1 VSDAENP
8 ETLGRR
14 KKAATAVPVEA
25 GERSSPGS
33 KKAHRERVVVTGAA
47 GGLGR
52 LVCRRLHRSFDV
64 IGVDAR
70 PFPDRP
76 KDVEHHEADLRRKQ
90 AAQMLK
96 RRRPECIVQLGVVQ
110 PASGAGSSTF
120 HIETMNALLRLVDQ
134 VKARKLIFLSSATLY
149 GASSTS
155 GGFLTEESP
164 LLGAGKTPELSSLIS
179 LDMMVQSF
187 FWKHPETET
196 VILRPV
202 HMVGPHLRNPPTMYL
217 RGKTIP
223 TLMGFDPMVQLVHEL
238 DVVEAIQLAMQK
250 GVRGIFN
257 IVGGGQAPLSRLIE
271 ARGARSLPVPGPLL
285 KAVVERAS
293 SWHLLSI
300 PPTHLDHLR
309 YSCLVDGRRA
319 REELGYEAK
328 HSLTQTLADLD

>member
-1 VSDAENP
+1 M
-8 ETLGRR
+8 
-14 KKAATAVPVEA
+14 TAVSETPSA
-25 GERSSPGS
+25 LPPNLR
-33 KKAHRERVVVTGAA
+33 KAPRERVVVTGAA

-52 LVCRRLHRSFDV
+52 LVCRRLHRAFDV
-64 IGVDAR
+64 VGVDSR

-90 AAQMLK
+90 TTQVLK
-96 RRRPECIVQLGVVQ
+96 KKRPEHIVQLGVLQ
-110 PASGAGSSTF
+110 PRGGGPGTSTF
-120 HIETMNALLRLVDQ
+120 HIETMNALLRFVEQ
-134 VKARKLIFLSSATLY
+134 VKARKLIFLSSAMLY

-155 GGFLTEESP
+155 AGFLTEESP
-164 LLGAGKTPELSSLIS
+164 LLGAGKTPELADLIA

-202 HMVGPHLRNPPTMYL
+202 HVVGPHLHNAPSMYL

-223 TLMGFDPMVQLVHEL
+223 TLMGFDPMVQLIHEL
-238 DVVEAIQLAMQK
+238 DVVEAIQLALRP

-257 IVGGGQAPLSRLIE
+257 LVGGGQAPLSRLIQ

-285 KAVVERAS
+285 KAVVERAT
-293 SWHLLSI
+293 SWNLTTI
-300 PPTHLDHLR
+300 PVSHLDHLR

-319 REELGYEAK
+319 REELGFAARR
-328 HSLTQTLADLD
+328 SISQTLTDLD